1 MYFSVFTLLTAALAG
16 TAISHP
22 PTVKRGSLVAEASGF
37 AVRVEQGVHTS
48 QVENELFNILG
59 GEKVLR
65 IEKTLKNTLADRLTS
80 LSEKGTQGAQ
90 SQAGLIQAVL
100 EAVAMLLEG
109 LSLDE
114 VNAFLDEA
122 TDGALSD
129 LEDAL
134 GIYDLLEELGLA

>member
-1 MYFSVFTLLTAALAG
+1 M
-16 TAISHP
+16 
-22 PTVKRGSLVAEASGF
+22 
-37 AVRVEQGVHTS
+37 
-48 QVENELFNILG
+48 
-59 GEKVLR
+59 
-65 IEKTLKNTLADRLTS
+65 ADRLVS

-134 GIYDLLEELGLA
+134 GIYDLLEELDLA